1 MAVNNWWK
9 SNKNVYEMYKKKN
22 TSALPVRITTAINC
36 FYENAFGI
44 LIQIMI
50 KSQFESIHSK
60 YYWNIDLLNHIDIKT

>member
-1 MAVNNWWK
+1 MK
-9 SNKNVYEMYKKKN
+9 CIKKN

-60 YYWNIDLLNHIDIKT
+60 YMYNY